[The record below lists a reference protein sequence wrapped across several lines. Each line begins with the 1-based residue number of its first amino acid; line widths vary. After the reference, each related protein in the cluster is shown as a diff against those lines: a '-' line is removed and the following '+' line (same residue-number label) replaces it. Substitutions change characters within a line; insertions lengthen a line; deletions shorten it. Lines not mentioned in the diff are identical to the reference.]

1 MIMKLIA
8 VRASPRIASQYRGVS
23 YANLD
28 GEMQDADS
36 EEDEYASEADVEEEA
51 DEEEFRPAKRNKGGR
66 GGGGRKL
73 SYAPKVS

>member
-1 MIMKLIA
+1 
-8 VRASPRIASQYRGVS
+8 
-23 YANLD
+23 
-28 GEMQDADS
+28 MQDPDS

-73 SYAPKVS
+73 SYAAKVS